1 MRYFG
6 PMVMLEQARVYALA
20 GASTL
25 AVMLLKPQN
34 PSQTFPGGS
43 SPDAPL
49 EMFGGVADPSRRKG
63 WRGRAE
69 AEGGTPSRLDVFNT
83 AIAG

>member
-1 MRYFG
+1 MWHFG
-6 PMVMLEQARVYALA
+6 PVVMLELTCLCALA

-25 AVMLLKPQN
+25 KIKTKNL
-34 PSQTFPGGS
+34 SQTFPGGL
-43 SPDAPL
+43 SPGAPL

-63 WRGRAE
+63 WWGRAGV
-69 AEGGTPSRLDVFNT
+69 EGGTSSQFDVFNT